1 MDDTEKHSGLM
12 NTLKHRILRNWTA
25 RRVMYLA
32 AGSIFIGQGIY
43 MHEWIPAL
51 AGGYF
56 AVMGILG
63 FGCAAT
69 GCCSIPP
76 PPQKK

>member
-1 MDDTEKHSGLM
+1 
-12 NTLKHRILRNWTA
+12 
-25 RRVMYLA
+25 MYLA